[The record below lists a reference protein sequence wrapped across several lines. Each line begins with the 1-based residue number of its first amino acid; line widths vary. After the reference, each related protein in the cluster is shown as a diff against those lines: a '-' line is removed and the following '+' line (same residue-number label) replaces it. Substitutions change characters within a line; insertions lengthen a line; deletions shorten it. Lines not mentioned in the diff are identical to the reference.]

1 MSRESKR
8 TVRARRSRAR
18 TVRLERGYN
27 GKLYYM
33 ATGRG
38 HHHQSGGA
46 TPGQTRTLAAEPLK
60 NMLYSNVGA
69 GSLLDPALPLN

>member
-18 TVRLERGYN
+18 TVRLERGHN
-27 GKLYYM
+27 GKLYYLT
-33 ATGRG
+33 TGRG

-46 TPGQTRTLAAEPLK
+46 TPGPADHTSRELVIARTDY
-60 NMLYSNVGA
+60 NSRR
-69 GSLLDPALPLN
+69 